1 MMAMLTGLYCEHGFS
16 HIMIQERQGKT
27 CFAAQTDIKMEAKM
41 DYNEENEQ
49 MNDVAAPQEDAHNN
63 KPKKEKKRRSFGQG
77 IAVGAL
83 LGCFILGI
91 SLFVGVGLYAD
102 TTGNYLIISPKGVT
116 QTSDNKALN
125 RKTINKIEELLA
137 YIDLYYNDKYDAD
150 DVRDALYKGTLSG
163 LGDPYSVYYT
173 ADDYRDLQISTSGNY
188 YGIGAGLSQN
198 AQTMEVTVSKV
209 YEGTPAEKA
218 GLQDGDQ
225 ILKVD
230 DIEATSMELSE
241 LVKHIRGEE
250 GTTVHLQIYRES
262 TGETLEVDVKRAN
275 VDLPSVSYE
284 MLDDGIGYIQIS
296 EFQTNTAKQFKAA
309 VKDLQTQD
317 MKGMIVDVRSNPG
330 GLITSVVDILDQI
343 LPEGT
348 VVYTED
354 KYGKREDYTSDSKC
368 MKLPIAVLIN
378 ENSASASEIF
388 AGAIKDYNY
397 GTLIGTKTF
406 GKGIVQTVYPLE
418 DGDAIKITTAKY
430 YTPKGNYIHKV
441 GIEPVI
447 ELEYDYSGPKDKK
460 YDKQYDNQLQKAVE
474 VLEKEVK

>member
-1 MMAMLTGLYCEHGFS
+1 
-16 HIMIQERQGKT
+16 
-27 CFAAQTDIKMEAKM
+27 ME
-41 DYNEENEQ
+41 YNEENEQ
-49 MNDVAAPQEDAHNN
+49 LYNTAEPQDI
-63 KPKKEKKRRSFGQG
+63 KPAKVKKHRSFGQG
-77 IAVGAL
+77 IAIGLL
-83 LGCFILGI
+83 LGCLILGI
-91 SLFVGVGLYAD
+91 GAYVGLCLYAD
-102 TTGNYLIISPKGVT
+102 TTGNYLIISPKGT
-116 QTSDNKALN
+116 AKTSDNKVLN
-125 RKTINKIEELLA
+125 KKTIGKIEELLA
-137 YIDLYYNDKYDAD
+137 YIDLYYNDEYDAD
-150 DVRDALYKGTLSG
+150 DVRDAIYEGTLSG

-173 ADDYRDLQISTSGNY
+173 ADDYKDLQITTSGNY
-188 YGIGAGLSQN
+188 YGIGAALAQN
-198 AQTMEVTVSKV
+198 ANTMEVTVSKV

-218 GLQDGDQ
+218 GLLDGDQ

-230 DIEATSMELSE
+230 DIEATSTELSN
-241 LVKHIRGEE
+241 LVKNIRGEE
-250 GTTVHLQIYRES
+250 GTTVHLQIYRAS
-262 TGETLEVDVKRAN
+262 TKETFEVDVERAN

-296 EFQTNTAKQFKAA
+296 EFQSNTAKQFRSA
-309 VKDLQTQD
+309 VKDLKHQD

-354 KYGKREDYTSDSKC
+354 KYGKREDYTSDSNC
-368 MKLPIAVLIN
+368 LKLPIAVLVN

-441 GIEPVI
+441 GIEPDI
-447 ELEYDYSGPKDKK
+447 EVEYKYSGPKDEK
-460 YDKQYDNQLQKAVE
+460 YDKQYDNQFEKAVQ
-474 VLEKEVK
+474 VLEEEIK

>member
-1 MMAMLTGLYCEHGFS
+1 
-16 HIMIQERQGKT
+16 
-27 CFAAQTDIKMEAKM
+27 ME
-41 DYNEENEQ
+41 YNEENEQ
-49 MNDVAAPQEDAHNN
+49 LYNTAEPQDI
-63 KPKKEKKRRSFGQG
+63 KPAKAKKHRSFGQG
-77 IAVGAL
+77 IAIGLL
-83 LGCFILGI
+83 LGCLILGI
-91 SLFVGVGLYAD
+91 GAYVGLCLYAD
-102 TTGNYLIISPKGVT
+102 TTGNYLIISPKGT
-116 QTSDNKALN
+116 AKTSDNKVLN
-125 RKTINKIEELLA
+125 KKTIGKIEELLA
-137 YIDLYYNDKYDAD
+137 YIDLYYNDEYDAD
-150 DVRDALYKGTLSG
+150 DVRDAIYEGTLSG

-173 ADDYRDLQISTSGNY
+173 ADDYKDLQITTSGNY
-188 YGIGAGLSQN
+188 YGIGAALAQN
-198 AQTMEVTVSKV
+198 ANTMEVTVSKV

-218 GLQDGDQ
+218 GLLDGDQ

-230 DIEATSMELSE
+230 DIEATSTELSN
-241 LVKHIRGEE
+241 LVKNIRGEE
-250 GTTVHLQIYRES
+250 GTTVHLQIYRAS
-262 TGETLEVDVKRAN
+262 TKETFEVDVERAN

-296 EFQTNTAKQFKAA
+296 EFQSNTAKQFRSA
-309 VKDLQTQD
+309 VKDLKHQD

-354 KYGKREDYTSDSKC
+354 KYGKREDYTSDSNC
-368 MKLPIAVLIN
+368 LKLPIAVLVN

-441 GIEPVI
+441 GIEPDI
-447 ELEYDYSGPKDKK
+447 EVEYKYSGPKDEK
-460 YDKQYDNQLQKAVE
+460 YDKQYDNQFEKAVQ
-474 VLEKEVK
+474 VLEEEIK

>member
-1 MMAMLTGLYCEHGFS
+1 MAFPVLEGN
-16 HIMIQERQGKT
+16 HIGN
-27 CFAAQTDIKMEAKM
+27 AAVRMEAEM
-41 DYNEENEQ
+41 DHNEEYTQ
-49 MNDVAAPQEDAHNN
+49 LDMAPVPPQE
-63 KPKKEKKRRSFGQG
+63 KPKKRRSFGMG
-77 IAVGAL
+77 IALGAL
-83 LGCFILGI
+83 VGCLLLGI
-91 SLFVGVGLYAD
+91 GTVAGLSLYANE
-102 TTGNYLIISPKGVT
+102 TGNYLIISPKGLT
-116 QTSDNKALN
+116 QTSDNKVLN
-125 RKTINKIEELLA
+125 KKTVNKIEELLN
-137 YIDLYYNDKYDAD
+137 YIDLYYNDEYDAD
-150 DVRDALYKGTLSG
+150 DVRNAIYKGTLSG

-173 ADDYRDLQISTSGNY
+173 ADDYKDLQITTSGNY
-188 YGIGAGLSQN
+188 YGIGAALAQN
-198 AQTMEVTVSKV
+198 ANTMEVTVSKV

-218 GLQDGDQ
+218 GLMDGDQ

-241 LVKHIRGEE
+241 LVKNIRGEE
-250 GTTVHLQIYRES
+250 GTTVHLQVYRES
-262 TGETLEVDVKRAN
+262 TEETLEMDVERAN

-296 EFQTNTAKQFKAA
+296 EFQNNTAKQFKEA
-309 VKDLQTQD
+309 VKDLQSQD
-317 MKGMIVDVRSNPG
+317 MKSMIVDVRSNPG

-354 KYGKREDYTSDSKC
+354 KYGKRENYTSDSKC
-368 MKLPIAVLIN
+368 LKLPIAVLVN

-388 AGAIKDYNY
+388 AGAIKDYDY
-397 GTLIGTKTF
+397 GTLIGKKTF

-441 GIEPVI
+441 GIEPDI
-447 ELEYDYSGPKDKK
+447 EVEYDYSGPKDEK

-474 VLEKEVK
+474 VLEKEAK

>member
-1 MMAMLTGLYCEHGFS
+1 MLTGLYCEHGFS
-16 HIMIQERQGKT
+16 CIEERKSGN
-27 CFAAQTDIKMEAKM
+27 IVRMEEEM
-41 DYNEENEQ
+41 DHNEEYTQ
-49 MNDVAAPQEDAHNN
+49 LYTAPAQPQK
-63 KPKKEKKRRSFGQG
+63 KPKKRKSFGMG
-77 IAVGAL
+77 IA
-83 LGCFILGI
+83 LGI
-91 SLFVGVGLYAD
+91 LIGCLVLGIGATVGVSLYAD

-116 QTSDNKALN
+116 QTSDNKVLN

-137 YIDLYYNDKYDAD
+137 YIDLYYNDEYDTD
-150 DVRDALYKGTLSG
+150 DVRDAIYKGTLNG
-163 LGDPYSVYYT
+163 LGDPYSVYYS
-173 ADDYRDLQISTSGNY
+173 ADDYKDLQISTSGNY
-188 YGIGAGLSQN
+188 YGIGAGLAQN
-198 AQTMEVTVSKV
+198 ANTMEVTVSKV

-218 GLQDGDQ
+218 GLMDGDQ

-230 DIEATSMELSE
+230 DIDATSMELSE
-241 LVKHIRGEE
+241 LVKNIRGEE
-250 GTTVHLQIYRES
+250 GTTVHLQVYRES
-262 TGETLEVDVKRAN
+262 TKETLEMDVERAN

-296 EFQTNTAKQFKAA
+296 EFQSNTAKQFKDA
-309 VKDLQTQD
+309 VRDLQGQN
-317 MKGMIVDVRSNPG
+317 MKSMIVDVRSNPG

-354 KYGKREDYTSDSKC
+354 KYGKRENYTSDSKC
-368 MKLPIAVLIN
+368 LDLPIAVLVN

-397 GTLIGTKTF
+397 GTLIGKKTF

-441 GIEPVI
+441 GIEPDI
-447 ELEYDYSGPKDKK
+447 EVEYNYSGPKDEK

-474 VLEKEVK
+474 VLEKEAK

>member
-1 MMAMLTGLYCEHGFS
+1 MAFPVLEGN
-16 HIMIQERQGKT
+16 HIGN
-27 CFAAQTDIKMEAKM
+27 AAVRMEAEM
-41 DYNEENEQ
+41 DHNEEYTQ
-49 MNDVAAPQEDAHNN
+49 LDMAPVPPQE
-63 KPKKEKKRRSFGQG
+63 KPKKRRSFGMG
-77 IAVGAL
+77 IALGAL
-83 LGCFILGI
+83 VGCLLLGI
-91 SLFVGVGLYAD
+91 GTVAGLSLYANE
-102 TTGNYLIISPKGVT
+102 TGNYLIISPKGLT
-116 QTSDNKALN
+116 QTSDNKVLN
-125 RKTINKIEELLA
+125 KKTVNKIEELLN
-137 YIDLYYNDKYDAD
+137 YIDLYYNDEYDAD
-150 DVRDALYKGTLSG
+150 DVRNAIYKGTLSG

-173 ADDYRDLQISTSGNY
+173 ADDYKDLQITTSGNY
-188 YGIGAGLSQN
+188 YGIGAALAQN
-198 AQTMEVTVSKV
+198 ANTMEVTVSKV

-218 GLQDGDQ
+218 GLMDGDQ

-241 LVKHIRGEE
+241 LVKNIRGEE
-250 GTTVHLQIYRES
+250 GTTVHLQVYRES
-262 TGETLEVDVKRAN
+262 TEETLEMDVERAN

-296 EFQTNTAKQFKAA
+296 EFQNNTAKQFKEA
-309 VKDLQTQD
+309 VKDLQRQD
-317 MKGMIVDVRSNPG
+317 MKSMIVDVRSNPG

-354 KYGKREDYTSDSKC
+354 KYGKRENYTSDSKC
-368 MKLPIAVLIN
+368 LKLPIAVLVN

-388 AGAIKDYNY
+388 AGAIKDYDY
-397 GTLIGTKTF
+397 GTLIGKKTF

-441 GIEPVI
+441 GIEPDI
-447 ELEYDYSGPKDKK
+447 EVEYDYSGPKDEK

-474 VLEKEVK
+474 VLEKEAK

>member
-1 MMAMLTGLYCEHGFS
+1 
-16 HIMIQERQGKT
+16 
-27 CFAAQTDIKMEAKM
+27 ME
-41 DYNEENEQ
+41 YNEENEQ
-49 MNDVAAPQEDAHNN
+49 LYNTAEPREI
-63 KPKKEKKRRSFGQG
+63 KPKKDKKHRSFGQG
-77 IAVGAL
+77 IAIGLL
-83 LGCFILGI
+83 LGCLILGI
-91 SLFVGVGLYAD
+91 GTYVGLALYAD
-102 TTGNYLIISPKGVT
+102 TTGNYLIISPKSVAK
-116 QTSDNKALN
+116 TSDNKVLN

-137 YIDLYYNDKYDAD
+137 YIDLYYNDEYDAE
-150 DVRDALYKGTLSG
+150 DVRDAIYEGTLSG

-188 YGIGAGLSQN
+188 YGIGAGLAQN
-198 AQTMEVTVSKV
+198 AKTMEVTISKV

-218 GLQDGDQ
+218 GLKDGDQ

-230 DIEATSMELSE
+230 DIDATSMELSK
-241 LVKHIRGEE
+241 LVKNIRGEE
-250 GTTVHLQIYRES
+250 GTTVHLQVYRES
-262 TGETLEVDVKRAN
+262 SGETLEVDVERAN

-296 EFQTNTAKQFKAA
+296 EFQSNTAKQFKKA
-309 VKDLQTQD
+309 VKDLQSQD

-354 KYGKREDYTSDSKC
+354 KYGKREDYTSDSNC
-368 MKLPIAVLIN
+368 LDLPIAVLVN

-441 GIEPVI
+441 GIEPDI
-447 ELEYDYSGPKDKK
+447 EVKYDYSGPKDEK

>member
-1 MMAMLTGLYCEHGFS
+1 
-16 HIMIQERQGKT
+16 
-27 CFAAQTDIKMEAKM
+27 M

-49 MNDVAAPQEDAHNN
+49 MNNVAAPQEDAHNN

-116 QTSDNKALN
+116 QTSDNKVLN

-317 MKGMIVDVRSNPG
+317 MK
-330 GLITSVVDILDQI
+330 
-343 LPEGT
+343 